1 MKYLARIKDYILR
14 FYKKGLSP
22 HEIATGIA
30 LGIFIGCVPMLGVH
44 TIMAIGLASL
54 LRLNTLVVLIGTQI
68 SNPISFPFQIFV
80 SAEVG
85 SLILNGHF
93 LDIKFSRDINYLN
106 EYILPIIIGGLVL
119 GIILSMASYIVI
131 KFFLKRRQVVE

>member
-1 MKYLARIKDYILR
+1 MKYLSRIKDYIVR

-22 HEIATGIA
+22 HEIAAGVA
-30 LGIFIGCVPMLGVH
+30 LGILIGCVPMLGVH

-54 LRLNTLVVLIGTQI
+54 LRLNTLIVLIGTQI
-68 SNPISFPFQIFV
+68 SNPISFPFQIFI
-80 SAEVG
+80 SAELG

-93 LDIKFSRDINYLN
+93 LDIKFSGDINYLN

-119 GIILSMASYIVI
+119 GIVLSLVSYIVI
-131 KFFLKRRQVVE
+131 KFFLKRRQAVK